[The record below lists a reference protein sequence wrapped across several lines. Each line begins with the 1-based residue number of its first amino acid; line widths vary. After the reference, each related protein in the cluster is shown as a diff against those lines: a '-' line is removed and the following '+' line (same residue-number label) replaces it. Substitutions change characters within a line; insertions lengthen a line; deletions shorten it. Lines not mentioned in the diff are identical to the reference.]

1 MTFNYKMNQ
10 LIKLENIYYWFWCL
24 THSLISLIQ
33 IISNLLTQ
41 FMSRNSSKIVSLSNL
56 NKIPK
61 HIAIAINEE
70 LVNYK
75 DLVNITKWCQR
86 LNVSYLSIYKND
98 GLSQFFL
105 SIFFFF
111 FWIILLWNYFCKNI
125 FIQLFFSIYL
135 FCFALKSLLL
145 MFNLKSIFN
154 CFSLFKGLIESHNEF
169 EKHFK
174 SRADVKESLI
184 ESKPHRNGY
193 NNTITNGYYYYYFI
207 FIIILFFY

>member
-105 SIFFFF
+105 SIFF
-111 FWIILLWNYFCKNI
+111 
-125 FIQLFFSIYL
+125 LFF
-135 FCFALKSLLL
+135 
-145 MFNLKSIFN
+145 
-154 CFSLFKGLIESHNEF
+154 
-169 EKHFK
+169 
-174 SRADVKESLI
+174 
-184 ESKPHRNGY
+184 
-193 NNTITNGYYYYYFI
+193 
-207 FIIILFFY
+207 